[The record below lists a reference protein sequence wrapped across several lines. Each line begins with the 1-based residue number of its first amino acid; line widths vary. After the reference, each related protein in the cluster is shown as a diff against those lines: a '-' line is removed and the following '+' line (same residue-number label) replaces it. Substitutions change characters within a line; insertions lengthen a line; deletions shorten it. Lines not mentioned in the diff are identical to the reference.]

1 MEGQTMQWLKKSQKE
16 KQLSTKHCTEPNF
29 ITLLIMKYDHF
40 VLVIM
45 QMVKLGTVMTSHII
59 MNIEIDVLLLKA

>member
-1 MEGQTMQWLKKSQKE
+1 
-16 KQLSTKHCTEPNF
+16 
-29 ITLLIMKYDHF
+29 MKYDHF